1 MIAEENNG
9 CLECLLFIWK
19 AFFNKEKVS
28 GIHYIDV
35 ALFQALFLGSLPF
48 SKILAF
54 CFECHY
60 IEKWRTLAI
69 GDN

>member
-19 AFFNKEKVS
+19 AFFNKGKVS
-28 GIHYIDV
+28 GIHYINV
-35 ALFQALFLGSLPF
+35 ALFQVLVLSFSPTQF

-54 CFECHY
+54 VFECRY
-60 IEKWRTLAI
+60 I
-69 GDN
+69 

>member
-19 AFFNKEKVS
+19 AFFNKGKVS
-28 GIHYIDV
+28 GIHYVSV
-35 ALFQALFLGSLPF
+35 ALFQVLVLSFSPIQF

-54 CFECHY
+54 VFECHY
-60 IEKWRTLAI
+60 I
-69 GDN
+69 